1 MDMVMNQEVR
11 TPGVQDGE
19 ESDLRTEMI
28 GIAGHLEQ
36 GLGAGIEEQIEER
49 LGRSHPQRVQLVG
62 QREDDMEVVGVDE
75 IALLKLEP
83 SPACLRLAFRAAP
96 GSAGV
101 VGHGCFV
108 RTALTLIPVPAESS
122 SPATRHRPIC
132 LQLLIAEAGPVA
144 FQKLSALAMSDM
156 RNFQQWPIAADHAS
170 DNTLHQPP
178 NYSTADTAAAAA
190 PAASFSPPT
199 RKLCINESSNLQPP
213 FPTLRIRSRTV
224 SHRFCPT
231 SHSTK

>member
-36 GLGAGIEEQIEER
+36 GLGAGIEEQIEEGP
-49 LGRSHPQRVQLVG
+49 GRSQPQRVQLVG
-62 QREDDMEVVGVDE
+62 QREDDMEVVGVDQ

-122 SPATRHRPIC
+122 SPDREWNSGRQDRSATRRYRHRGGAPR
-132 LQLLIAEAGPVA
+132 AHRGRVRHEASHWG
-144 FQKLSALAMSDM
+144 QRRRLAP
-156 RNFQQWPIAADHAS
+156 R
-170 DNTLHQPP
+170 
-178 NYSTADTAAAAA
+178 
-190 PAASFSPPT
+190 
-199 RKLCINESSNLQPP
+199 R
-213 FPTLRIRSRTV
+213 
-224 SHRFCPT
+224 
-231 SHSTK
+231 